1 MLMVVLLAEGEVSML
16 IELLST
22 HFGMNTTFS
31 HSGELSGIMFS
42 SLSPFFLI
50 DFKMLNDI
58 FQCVHLNA

>member
-1 MLMVVLLAEGEVSML
+1 MLMVVLLAEGEASML

-22 HFGMNTTFS
+22 QFSMKTTSS
-31 HSGELSGIMFS
+31 HSGELTGIMFS
-42 SLSPFFLI
+42 SLSPCFLI